1 MVEKEGEGG
10 SKIMILDAFVPVILV
25 GLGGFLGA
33 ILRYL
38 VSGMAA
44 RVAELPTGTLIVN
57 VIGSTVLSILTFSSV
72 HDSTVYLVNIGLL
85 GSFTTFSTFA
95 YETFKLLEEGEN
107 MYFILNISLN
117 VLLCLVGVIA
127 GYFVVNL
134 I

>member
-1 MVEKEGEGG
+1 MM
-10 SKIMILDAFVPVILV
+10 SDMFVPAVFV

-38 VSGMAA
+38 VSGITT
-44 RVAELPTGTLIVN
+44 RIAELPTGTLIVN
-57 VIGSTVLSILTFSSV
+57 VIGSTALSIFTFSSV
-72 HDSTVYLVNIGLL
+72 PDSTMYLINIGLL

-95 YETFKLLEEGEN
+95 YESFKLLEEGEN

-117 VLLCLVGVIA
+117 VLLGLMGVVT
-127 GYFVVNL
+127 GYFIVNL

>member
-1 MVEKEGEGG
+1 MGP
-10 SKIMILDAFVPVILV
+10 DAFVPVILV
-25 GLGGFLGA
+25 GIGGFLGA

-72 HDSTVYLVNIGLL
+72 PDSTVYLVNIGLL

-117 VLLCLVGVIA
+117 VLSCLVGVIA

>member
-1 MVEKEGEGG
+1 
-10 SKIMILDAFVPVILV
+10 MIPDALMPVVPVVLV
-25 GLGGFLGA
+25 GLGGFSGA

-44 RVAELPTGTLIVN
+44 RIAEFPTGTLIVN
-57 VIGSTVLSILTFSSV
+57 VIGSTALSILTFSSV
-72 HDSTVYLVNIGLL
+72 PDSIMYFVNIGLL

-95 YETFKLLEEGEN
+95 YETFKLLEEGES

-117 VLLCLVGVIA
+117 ILLCLMGVFA
-127 GYFVVNL
+127 GYIVVNL